1 LVYKP
6 TSEIL
11 QLPTDKTPSTLKII
25 ALIPARYA
33 STRLPAKLVQ
43 DLGGK
48 SVIQRTYLSTVATGV
63 FDEVWVVTDHEA
75 ISAQILELG
84 GKVFR
89 SKMPHESGSDRIAEA
104 LSELDGDI
112 IVNVQGDEP
121 NQDTRA
127 LTDLVACFQDS
138 SVQVATLM
146 CKISATDAENP
157 NYVKVVTDESNNA
170 LYFSRARIPFDRD
183 GLTVFDYWKH
193 IGIYGYR
200 REVLLAFTK
209 LEKSSLEQIEML
221 EQLRLLSN
229 GYKIRMIPTD
239 HLPIAIDTAEDL
251 NRERERLSKLE

>member
-1 LVYKP
+1 
-6 TSEIL
+6 
-11 QLPTDKTPSTLKII
+11 LKII

-121 NQDTRA
+121 NQDEKA
-127 LTDLVACFQDS
+127 LAELVGSFQDAT
-138 SVQVATLM
+138 VQVATLM
-146 CKISATDAENP
+146 TKISALEAENP
-157 NYVKVVTDESNNA
+157 NFVKVVTDQSNNA

-183 GLTVFDYWKH
+183 GLTDVDYWKH
-193 IGIYGYR
+193 IGVYAYR
-200 REVLLAFTK
+200 REALLAFTK
-209 LEKSSLEQIEML
+209 MEKSSLERIEML

-229 GYKIRMIPTD
+229 GYKIRMIPTE
-239 HLPIAIDTAEDL
+239 HSSIAIDTAEDL
-251 NRERERLSKLE
+251 SRARDVFGKGS